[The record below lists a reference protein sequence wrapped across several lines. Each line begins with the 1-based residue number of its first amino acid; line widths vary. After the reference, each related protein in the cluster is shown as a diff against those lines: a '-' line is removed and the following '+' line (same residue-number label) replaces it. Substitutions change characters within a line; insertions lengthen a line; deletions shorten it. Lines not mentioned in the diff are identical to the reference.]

1 LKYLLLLK
9 FFGLNRL
16 KKAKTGQGAML
27 WNISTRDYGML
38 TDIIEKLRQGAN
50 NSGKSYLVK
59 DLVEDRK
66 ILLILESPHKDEIEH
81 EAPLAGR
88 SGKSVT
94 KVLKDVLSI
103 DEADEDIAFG
113 RLVKAGKVKKIGLMN
128 ISNLPLQMAAY
139 DYEDFCPELRK
150 VLGIFEAIR
159 SNPKKRAAKLA
170 NEDINKIIDILSD
183 DFNRRIARI
192 DDNIIIIL
200 CGNFVQTFWKHY
212 VTRHFPEVIEV
223 PHPSYGN
230 WEKSRYSQQI
240 KNVTDTIK

>member
-1 LKYLLLLK
+1 
-9 FFGLNRL
+9 
-16 KKAKTGQGAML
+16 ML
-27 WNISTRDYGML
+27 SA
-38 TDIIEKLRQGAN
+38 IIEKLRQGSN
-50 NSGKSYLVK
+50 KSGKPYLVK
-59 DLVEDRK
+59 DLADDRK

-103 DEADEDIAFG
+103 AEADRESAFG

-139 DYEDFCPELRK
+139 EYEDFCPELRN

-159 SNPKKRAAKLA
+159 SNPKKRAAKPA
-170 NEDINKIIDILSD
+170 NEDINKLIDSLSD

-192 DDNIIIIL
+192 DENVIIIL

-212 VTRHFPEVIEV
+212 VKKQFSTIIEV

-230 WEKSRYSQQI
+230 WEKSRYSRQI
-240 KNVTDTIK
+240 KGIIDRIK